1 MCHNVSL
8 ERSSGDD
15 EFEIIYL
22 RRQEQS
28 HYTFQNVGSSSKFST
43 TMFPIW
49 VFFVYHEA
57 MANMK
62 TEFMALWDRFSTDHK
77 VMVLAA
83 TNRPSELDEA
93 IMRRLPQAFEIG
105 MPERKERAEI
115 LKVTLKGER
124 VEPDI
129 DYDHLAR
136 LCEGY
141 TGSDIFELCKKEAYF
156 PIREI
161 LEEERKWRPCPLILA
176 TSKKTQAAAGEYCGL
191 RWSREPD
198 EVEAAI
204 SGISKL
210 LVSQFINLQS
220 GSQDK
225 TIHVCL

>member
-1 MCHNVSL
+1 
-8 ERSSGDD
+8 
-15 EFEIIYL
+15 
-22 RRQEQS
+22 
-28 HYTFQNVGSSSKFST
+28 
-43 TMFPIW
+43 
-49 VFFVYHEA
+49 
-57 MANMK
+57 MK
-62 TEFMALWDRFSTDHK
+62 TEFMALWDRFSTDPNVR

-105 MPERKERAEI
+105 IPERKERAEI

-141 TGSDIFELCKKEAYF
+141 TGSYIFELCKKV
-156 PIREI
+156 PRPMSQLD
-161 LEEERKWRPCPLILA
+161 LEKVLA
-176 TSKKTQAAAGEYCGL
+176 TSKKTQVAASEYCGL
-191 RWSREPD
+191 RWSREPN
-198 EVEAAI
+198 EMEAAI

-210 LVSQFINLQS
+210 LVSRFINLQS

>member
-1 MCHNVSL
+1 
-8 ERSSGDD
+8 
-15 EFEIIYL
+15 
-22 RRQEQS
+22 
-28 HYTFQNVGSSSKFST
+28 
-43 TMFPIW
+43 
-49 VFFVYHEA
+49 
-57 MANMK
+57 MK
-62 TEFMALWDRFSTDHK
+62 TEFMALWDRFSTDPNAR

-141 TGSDIFELCKKEAYF
+141 TGSVDVVSCYHFVCQVPR
-156 PIREI
+156 PISQLD
-161 LEEERKWRPCPLILA
+161 LEKVLA
-176 TSKKTQAAAGEYCGL
+176 TSKKTQVAAGEYCGL
-191 RWSREPD
+191 RWSREPN
-198 EVEAAI
+198 EMEAAI

-210 LVSQFINLQS
+210 LVSRFINLQS